1 MSSEENKSNQAS
13 ESANGQVY
21 TLTRTFEFE
30 GKTYE
35 ELTLDFDKL
44 TGDDLLSCEN
54 ELNATISE
62 GTFIPMKE
70 IDKRY
75 LALVVAK
82 AAGVP
87 SELIRKLPAKD
98 FSKVTVRAQNFLLI

>member
-1 MSSEENKSNQAS
+1 MSEAKKENQENEA
-13 ESANGQVY
+13 ANDQVY
-21 TLTRTFEFE
+21 VISRPFEFE
-30 GKTYE
+30 GNKYE
-35 ELTLDFDKL
+35 KLNLAFEKL
-44 TGDDLLSCEN
+44 TGNDLLSCEN
-54 ELNATISE
+54 ELNATVPD